1 MLQATAATSG
11 SEIQEPSHP
20 TDICLALEQMA
31 VSARQSN
38 KTCCTDLSCDGLECM
53 LNPSGPNS
61 PFSVTALILPCLDP
75 PAVQLSLINVDGR
88 SLFDEIVVESS
99 NTEVFGITVIVV
111 LDQLLM
117 EDAIGFQVCR
127 T

>member
-1 MLQATAATSG
+1 MTRIDQSDLYRRNS
-11 SEIQEPSHP
+11 
-20 TDICLALEQMA
+20 A
-31 VSARQSN
+31 VFKN
-38 KTCCTDLSCDGLECM
+38 FGTDLSCDGLECM

>member
-1 MLQATAATSG
+1 MYLHLLYCIYILITIVATLYTYLNAVKIAATV
-11 SEIQEPSHP
+11 
-20 TDICLALEQMA
+20 L
-31 VSARQSN
+31 VSSF
-38 KTCCTDLSCDGLECM
+38 LSCTTICQSQERDRYGVHVLLTYVES
-53 LNPSGPNS
+53 LVW
-61 PFSVTALILPCLDP
+61 FSP

>member
-11 SEIQEPSHP
+11 SEIQEPGHP

-31 VSARQSN
+31 ISARQSN

-117 EDAIGFQVCR
+117 EDAIGFQVC
-127 T
+127 

>member
-31 VSARQSN
+31 ISARQSN

-88 SLFDEIVVESS
+88 SFFGAIVIFCSFDITFSWLLYYIIV
-99 NTEVFGITVIVV
+99 TVTATIH
-111 LDQLLM
+111 
-117 EDAIGFQVCR
+117 R
-127 T
+127 